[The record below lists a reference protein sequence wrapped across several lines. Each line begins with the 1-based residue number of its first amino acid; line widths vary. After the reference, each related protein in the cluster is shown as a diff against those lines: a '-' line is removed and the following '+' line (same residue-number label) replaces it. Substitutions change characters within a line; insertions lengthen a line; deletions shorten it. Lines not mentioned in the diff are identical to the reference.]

1 MVKLK
6 AIWQKIC
13 ETAARR
19 YKTSALLFGLLLVAA
34 LPPFYH
40 TWAVFAAF
48 CGVFALSQNQSSV
61 KRLSAIGYWFGFGY
75 FSAGFYWVGN
85 ALLIDA
91 AKTGWLYPFVLLL
104 GGGFFGLFTIFP
116 FALMKFVKTRFSKIL
131 LLAVGWFLST
141 EWLRSVFLTGFPW
154 NPLSSVLAF
163 NPLWLQTLA
172 WWGTYGLSMLIVIM
186 TALPAVWLLNPHKR
200 NIWAPFCSLLLILGL
215 YIYGDF
221 ALVQWGKLNVGEQIN
236 VSLVQPSIPQTMK
249 WSRDAVEKNFAQY
262 VDLSRAEGLENIDFV
277 IWGETASPFNLAYD
291 LEHRVM
297 AQEAV
302 PPKGYLLA
310 GMLQDGFEQ
319 NTGDYLLYN
328 SLAAMDYFGQ
338 IHGIYSKN
346 HLVPFGEYI
355 PLRQYLPKWVKPLTN
370 MVGQFAKGEKYQ
382 TIKLDGYA
390 EFAPLICYEVIFSGQ
405 IVRKQNKP
413 KWAVVLTNDGWY
425 GISAGPY
432 QHLVAAQMR
441 AVEEGISIVRSANS
455 GISAVINPYGIITS
469 QIGLSEHG
477 YIDDTVKISMSHDT
491 LFGKYGNLAPLCLAG
506 LLVLLAAAIN
516 KYLGIVKRNQV

>member
-1 MVKLK
+1 MAKLK

-13 ETAARR
+13 KTAARR
-19 YKTSALLFGLLLVAA
+19 YKASALLFGLLLVAA
-34 LPPFYH
+34 LPPFYQ

-48 CGVFALSQNQSSV
+48 GGVFALSQGQNSV
-61 KRLSAIGYWFGFGY
+61 KRLAAIGYWFGFGY

-91 AKTGWLYPFVLLL
+91 AKTGWMYPFVLLL

-116 FALMKFVKTRFSKIL
+116 CVLMKFGKNGFSKIL
-131 LLAVGWFLST
+131 LLAAGWFLST

-172 WWGTYGLSMLIVIM
+172 WWGTYGLSMLIVIIA
-186 TALPAVWLLNPHKR
+186 ALPAVWLLNPNKC
-200 NIWAPFCSLLLILGL
+200 NIWAPLCSLLLIFGL
-215 YIYGDF
+215 YLYGDF
-221 ALVQWGKLNVGEQIN
+221 SLVQWDKSNAGEQIR
-236 VSLVQPSIPQTMK
+236 VRLVQPSIPQTIK
-249 WSRDAVEKNFAQY
+249 WSRDAIEKNFAQY
-262 VDLSRAEGLENIDFV
+262 VDLSRAAGLENIDFV
-277 IWGETASPFNLAYD
+277 VWGETASPFNLAYD

-302 PPKGYLLA
+302 PPQGYLLA
-310 GMLQDGFEQ
+310 GMLQDGYDQ
-319 NTGDYLLYN
+319 STGDYLLYN

-338 IHGIYSKN
+338 IHDIYSKN

-355 PLRQYLPKWVKPLTN
+355 PLRQYLPKWIKPLTN

-405 IVRKQNKP
+405 IVHKQNKP

-441 AVEEGISIVRSANS
+441 AAEEGISVVRSANS

-469 QIGLSEHG
+469 QLGLSERG

-491 LFGKYGNLAPLCLAG
+491 LFGKYGNIVPLFMA
-506 LLVLLAAAIN
+506 LLLILAAFSLN
-516 KYLGIVKRNQV
+516 YFPKKS

>member
-48 CGVFALSQNQSSV
+48 CGVFALSQKQSSV

-172 WWGTYGLSMLIVIM
+172 WLGTYGLSMLIVIM

-236 VSLVQPSIPQTMK
+236 VRLVQPSIPQTMK

-262 VDLSRAEGLENIDFV
+262 VDLSRAEGLENLDFV

-310 GMLQDGFEQ
+310 GMLQDGYEQ

-469 QIGLSEHG
+469 QIGLSERG

>member
-1 MVKLK
+1 MVKLQ

-48 CGVFALSQNQSSV
+48 CGVFALSQKQSSV

-154 NPLSSVLAF
+154 IPLSSVLAF
-163 NPLWLQTLA
+163 NPLWLQFLV
-172 WWGTYGLSMLIVIM
+172 WWGIYGLSMLIVIM

-236 VSLVQPSIPQTMK
+236 VRLVQPSIPQTMK

-310 GMLQDGFEQ
+310 GMLQDGYEQ

-469 QIGLSEHG
+469 QIGLSERG

>member
-48 CGVFALSQNQSSV
+48 CGVFALSQKQSSV

-236 VSLVQPSIPQTMK
+236 VRLVQPSIPQTMK

-310 GMLQDGFEQ
+310 GMLQDGYEQ

-413 KWAVVLTNDGWY
+413 KWAVVTNDGWY

>member
-48 CGVFALSQNQSSV
+48 CGVFALSQKQSSV

-172 WWGTYGLSMLIVIM
+172 WLGTYGLSMLIVIM

-236 VSLVQPSIPQTMK
+236 VRLVQPSIPQTMK

-310 GMLQDGFEQ
+310 GMLQDGYEQ

-469 QIGLSEHG
+469 QIGLSERG

>member
-1 MVKLK
+1 MAKLK

-13 ETAARR
+13 ETAARK

-40 TWAVFAAF
+40 TWAVFTAF
-48 CGVFALSQNQSSV
+48 CGVFALSQKQSSV

-75 FSAGFYWVGN
+75 FSAGFYWIGN

-116 FALMKFVKTRFSKIL
+116 FAVMKLSKNIFSKIL
-131 LLAVGWFLST
+131 LLAAGWYFSA

-154 NPLSSVLAF
+154 NPLGSILAF

-172 WWGTYGLSMLIVIM
+172 WWGTYGLSMLIVIIA
-186 TALPAVWLLNPHKR
+186 TLPAVWLIKPNKR
-200 NIWAPFCSLLLILGL
+200 NILAPLCSLLLISGL

-221 ALVQWGKLNVGEQIN
+221 ALVQWGKLNVGEQIR
-236 VSLVQPSIPQTMK
+236 VRLVQPSIPQTMK
-249 WSRDAVEKNFAQY
+249 WSRDAVENNFAQY

-277 IWGETASPFNLAYD
+277 VWGETASPFNLTYD
-291 LEHRVM
+291 LEHRLM

-310 GMLQDGFEQ
+310 GILQDGYDT

-338 IHGIYSKN
+338 IHDIYSKN

-355 PLRQYLPKWVKPLTN
+355 PLRRYLPKWIKPLTN
-370 MVGQFAKGEKYQ
+370 MIGQFGKGEKYQ
-382 TIKLDGYA
+382 TLKLDGYA

-469 QIGLSEHG
+469 QIGLSERG
-477 YIDDTVKISMSHDT
+477 YIDDTVKISMSHQT
-491 LFGKYGNLAPLCLAG
+491 LFGEYGNKIPLIVAM
-506 LLVLLAAAIN
+506 LLVIISASFNFLQKA
-516 KYLGIVKRNQV
+516 KSVGI

>member
-48 CGVFALSQNQSSV
+48 CGVFALSQKQSSV

-236 VSLVQPSIPQTMK
+236 VRLVQPSIPQTMK

-310 GMLQDGFEQ
+310 GMLQDGYEQ

-370 MVGQFAKGEKYQ
+370 MVGQFAKVEKYQ

>member
-48 CGVFALSQNQSSV
+48 CGVFALSQKQSSV

-172 WWGTYGLSMLIVIM
+172 WLGTYGLSMLIVIM

-236 VSLVQPSIPQTMK
+236 VRLVQPSIPQTMK

-310 GMLQDGFEQ
+310 GMLQDGYEQ